1 MFDVVAMVSVLV
13 REKKAFDRLR
23 STSLSCSRCCLLALI
38 PWKYRGACIPIRIH
52 RCTHLYVEWVVSG
65 PSSWLQGVGASEMP
79 GMLRCCLCD
88 SFVPS
93 YNNASHLCVLCCIS
107 IMSVVRE
114 WSCLPDRMYFK
125 RSFTPTFLFA
135 VLFKRSVSS
144 DSSLTLLL

>member
-23 STSLSCSRCCLLALI
+23 STSLGCSRCCLLALI

-52 RCTHLYVEWVVSG
+52 RCTHLYVEWIVSG
-65 PSSWLQGVGASEMP
+65 PSSWLQGVGAIEMP

-93 YNNASHLCVLCCIS
+93 YNNASHLCLLCCIS
-107 IMSVVRE
+107 IMSVV
-114 WSCLPDRMYFK
+114 K
-125 RSFTPTFLFA
+125 RVIMSPRSNVFQKVFHPYLF
-135 VLFKRSVSS
+135 VCGII
-144 DSSLTLLL
+144 